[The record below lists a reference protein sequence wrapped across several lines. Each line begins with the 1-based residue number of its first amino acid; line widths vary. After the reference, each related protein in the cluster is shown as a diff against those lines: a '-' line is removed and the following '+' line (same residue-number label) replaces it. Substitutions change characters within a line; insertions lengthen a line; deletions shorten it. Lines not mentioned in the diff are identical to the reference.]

1 MKSTITSKWYL
12 IFLLAII
19 FLFVYEWIKKITT
32 AQSAIEFYL
41 ESVMLILVFIILY
54 AIIFKHYSLS
64 RLVKFWAV
72 IIMLISFSFL
82 CTSIFCYYNYTDYV
96 LHTGFKGIIYWG
108 LRFLA
113 SCVVFWGSRKWIGK
127 INEEISSDSN

>member
-12 IFLLAII
+12 SFLLAII
-19 FLFVYEWIKKITT
+19 FLFVYEWIKKIMT

-82 CTSIFCYYNYTDYV
+82 CTSIFCYYSYTDYV

-113 SCVVFWGSRKWIGK
+113 SCVVFGVAGNGLEKLTK
-127 INEEISSDSN
+127 K

>member
-1 MKSTITSKWYL
+1 MKSTITNKKYFF
-12 IFLLAII
+12 FLVAII
-19 FLFVYEWIKKITT
+19 FLFTYEWIKKLMA
-32 AQSAIEFYL
+32 AQSAIEFYF

-54 AIIFKHYSLS
+54 AMIIKHYSLS

-127 INEEISSDSN
+127 MNEEISSDSN